1 MELLRA
7 LLNLMC
13 VSLSMVCKVPQLR
26 FHINSRST
34 QGLSRSSLLLETFA
48 MSVTFSYFSA
58 NGYPAADYLE
68 YPLLLAQNV
77 ALFAMA
83 FYFDSASVAVMA
95 AAAVGYFA
103 PVYLLS
109 QGILGP
115 SIVQLAASLALPV
128 SSLSKVTQIVE
139 IVRTGRGDLV
149 SRTPWIVFA
158 ATSAARF
165 YTVLVETADTMLL
178 LTYTNSV
185 VLNLL
190 VVAVAVYYTTDARER
205 VTDTSKKM
213 I

>member
-1 MELLRA
+1 MELIRA

-83 FYFDSASVAVMA
+83 FYFDSAPAAVMA
-95 AAAVGYFA
+95 AAAVSYFA
-103 PVYLLS
+103 PLYLLS
-109 QGILGP
+109 QGLLGP
-115 SIVQLAASLALPV
+115 SVVQLAASLALPV
-128 SSLSKVTQIVE
+128 SSMSKITQIVD
-139 IVRTGRGDLV
+139 IVKTGRGDLV
-149 SRTPWIVFA
+149 SRTPWLVFA

-190 VVAVAVYYTTDARER
+190 VVAVAVAYTADATDK
-205 VTDTSKKM
+205 SKKM